1 MSTLFELPDLGEG
14 LADAEII
21 SWHVTVGDNVVAD
34 QPLVSVETDKA
45 VVEVPAPYSG
55 QVVKLYG
62 AAGDTL
68 AVGAP
73 LVEFEEGRHSDASAV
88 VGDIQK
94 TEETMRSGK
103 LPMHTDRSKIKATP
117 AVRALAGKL
126 GVDLDI
132 IQPTGPKGVFTKADV
147 ERAANILA
155 EAGPLE
161 KFGGVRRA
169 MAIRMAQSH
178 AEVVPATI
186 HDEVDIEAW
195 DDDTNVTIRLAQAIG
210 HACRLE
216 PALNAWF
223 DSNEMGRRFN
233 EKVNLGIAVN
243 TEDGLFVPVL
253 CDVAKRDAADLR
265 EGLKRLKADVRARS
279 IPATELRGQT
289 ITLSNFGMI
298 AGRHVAMVVVP
309 PQVAII
315 GAGRIEPRVVAF
327 EGQPAIRK
335 MLPLS
340 LTFDHR
346 AVTGSEAAK
355 FMAAMINNL
364 SMH

>member
-1 MSTLFELPDLGEG
+1 MSTVFDLPDLGEG
-14 LADAEII
+14 LADAEIV
-21 SWHVTVGDNVVAD
+21 SWHVSVGDNVVAD

-55 QVVKLYG
+55 LITKIYVK
-62 AAGDTL
+62 AGDTVD
-68 AVGAP
+68 VGAP
-73 LVEFEEGRHSDASAV
+73 LVEFEEDQRSDAGAV
-88 VGDIQK
+88 VGDIQ
-94 TEETMRSGK
+94 ETGETIRSGDV
-103 LPMHTDRSKIKATP
+103 PTPTDQTKVKAAP

-126 GVDLDI
+126 GVDLGI
-132 IQPTGPKGVFTKADV
+132 VQPSGPKGAVTKSDV
-147 ERAANILA
+147 ERAAKVLA

-161 KFGGVRRA
+161 KIRGVRRA

-186 HDEVDIEAW
+186 HDEVDVEAW
-195 DDDTNVTIRLAQAIG
+195 NADANVTVRLARSIG
-210 HACRLE
+210 YACGHE

-223 DSNEMGRRFN
+223 DAKEMGRRFN
-233 EKVNLGIAVN
+233 EKVDLGIAVN

-253 CDVAKRDAADLR
+253 HDVSNRDDAGLR
-265 EGLKRLKADVRARS
+265 DGLERMKADVQARA
-279 IPATELRGQT
+279 IPAGELRGQT
-289 ITLSNFGMI
+289 ITLSNFGMM

-315 GAGRIEPRVVAF
+315 GAGRIEARVVAYQ
-327 EGQPAIRK
+327 GQPTIRK

-346 AVTGSEAAK
+346 AVTGIEAAN
-355 FMAAMINNL
+355 FLAAMISNL
-364 SMH
+364 KER